1 MRRLVVSI
9 LVLAAVGSVSGVAT
23 AQPGLST
30 GMNTDG
36 IDRNRRI
43 EEDQKRALDKL
54 RKAGLE
60 ALQAQNFAGA
70 EKSFGSLL
78 EKNPTTSDANYL
90 MGLAKIGLKK
100 WPEAKQYLEVAIMEE
115 PKRPE
120 PKARLGVADIMVNDM
135 EGAKVQRIVLA
146 DMAEKC
152 NGCADAKKINDNL
165 AMIDKVLAAVQPK
178 PATAPAAAPPPPA
191 N

>member
-1 MRRLVVSI
+1 MRNLAISI

-54 RKAGLE
+54 RKAGLA
-60 ALQAQNFAGA
+60 ALQAQDFATA

-100 WPEAKQYLEVAIMEE
+100 WPEAKQYLEVAITEE

-135 EGAKVQRIVLA
+135 EGAIAQRIVLA

-178 PATAPAAAPPPPA
+178 PATAPAG
-191 N
+191 